1 MKYEFYRISYLFQ
14 DEDTVDKLEVKEC
27 TEKEAQDYVKELERK
42 DNSIM
47 PHDYGYK
54 KIESEVEQ

>member
-1 MKYEFYRISYLFQ
+1 MKYEFYRISYLFYFVY
-14 DEDTVDKLEVKEC
+14 TVDKLGVKEC

-47 PHDYGYK
+47 PHDYGYRGIK
-54 KIESEVEQ
+54 D